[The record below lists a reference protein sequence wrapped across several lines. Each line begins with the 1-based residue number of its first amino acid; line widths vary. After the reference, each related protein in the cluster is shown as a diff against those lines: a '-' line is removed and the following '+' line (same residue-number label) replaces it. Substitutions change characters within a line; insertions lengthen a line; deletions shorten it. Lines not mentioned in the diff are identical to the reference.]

1 MFKLNRVTPLAS
13 LIFQALIL
21 AAAPSTLAVKAYE
34 GYEQTNTA
42 PSGSKDAFC
51 QYGEGREFCR
61 VKVDS
66 ARNSITIWTP
76 LTRESPK
83 AFTYKGSWLEKGC
96 VLIGPDFG
104 YPTRAKY
111 RLIYISSKK
120 ILWLE
125 LGGNKL
131 RQTIEFM

>member
-1 MFKLNRVTPLAS
+1 MYKCNRFISFVFL
-13 LIFQALIL
+13 LIQALVI
-21 AAAPSTLAVKAYE
+21 ATASNVMAEKVYE
-34 GYEQTNTA
+34 GYEQTNKA

-61 VKVDS
+61 VRVNS
-66 ARNSITIWTP
+66 ATNSITIWMP

-83 AFTYKGSWLEKGC
+83 AFTYKGSCLEKGC

-104 YPTRAKY
+104 YPTRSKY
-111 RLIYISSKK
+111 RLIYISTKK
-120 ILWLE
+120 IIWLE

-131 RQTIEFM
+131 KQTIEFM